1 MLFKVYLGGIKMN
14 RHISVFAII
23 FTLFLILINPVSAF
37 IVLEPGQTVDVDTI
51 IDDDIYICGD
61 NVAIKGTVLG
71 DVMVIAGRVDIT
83 GNVTGDVMAFGNKV
97 VINGRVGDDVRV
109 FAGRLIVNGH
119 IGDDLMVGAGDIIV
133 SDSADIKGDVAFGC
147 GQMELMGDVDGNIK
161 GGADKIIL
169 SGNVGGDVKLDSED
183 LNILPGAHISGN
195 LTYSGPNE
203 VTIPSDVVEKSVT
216 FNEKAVSKENGI
228 DAYSILCWLI
238 NYFSLLVIG
247 LLFITLLPNR
257 SEAIINDISERP
269 LMKIIAGFVLFSAMF
284 IGSIL
289 LFCTVV
295 GIPLGVL
302 LLFMI
307 SALMYGARVFFGLWL
322 GKAIFSR
329 LGKESKPW
337 MEMVLGL
344 FVLLIL
350 TSLPWIGFLIYLLVS
365 FIAIGAI
372 YSEKKRFYKE
382 LRDKG
387 ML

>member
-1 MLFKVYLGGIKMN
+1 MN

-23 FTLFLILINPVSAF
+23 FTIFLILINPVSAF

-97 VINGRVGDDVRV
+97 IINGRVGDDVRV
-109 FAGRLIVNGH
+109 FAGSLIVNGY

-161 GGADKIIL
+161 GGADKVIL
-169 SGNVGGDVKLDSED
+169 SGNVGGDADLDSED
-183 LNILPGAHISGN
+183 LNVLPGAHISGN
-195 LTYSGPNE
+195 LTYSAPNE
-203 VTIPSDVVEKSVT
+203 VTIPPDVVEKDVT
-216 FNEKAVSKENGI
+216 FNEKAVREENGI
-228 DAYSILCWLI
+228 GTFSILLWFI

-247 LLFITLLPNR
+247 LLFITLFPNR
-257 SEAIINDISERP
+257 SEAIINVISERP
-269 LMKIIAGFVLFSAMF
+269 LIKIIAGVVLFSAMF

-289 LFCTVV
+289 LFCTVI
-295 GIPLGVL
+295 GIPLGLL
-302 LLFMI
+302 LLFMT

-329 LGKESKPW
+329 LGKESRPW

-372 YSEKKRFYKE
+372 YSDKKRIYKE

>member
-1 MLFKVYLGGIKMN
+1 M
-14 RHISVFAII
+14 
-23 FTLFLILINPVSAF
+23 
-37 IVLEPGQTVDVDTI
+37 
-51 IDDDIYICGD
+51 
-61 NVAIKGTVLG
+61 
-71 DVMVIAGRVDIT
+71 
-83 GNVTGDVMAFGNKV
+83 
-97 VINGRVGDDVRV
+97 
-109 FAGRLIVNGH
+109 
-119 IGDDLMVGAGDIIV
+119 
-133 SDSADIKGDVAFGC
+133 
-147 GQMELMGDVDGNIK
+147 
-161 GGADKIIL
+161 
-169 SGNVGGDVKLDSED
+169 
-183 LNILPGAHISGN
+183 
-195 LTYSGPNE
+195 
-203 VTIPSDVVEKSVT
+203 
-216 FNEKAVSKENGI
+216 
-228 DAYSILCWLI
+228 
-238 NYFSLLVIG
+238 
-247 LLFITLLPNR
+247 LFITLLPNR

-269 LMKIIAGFVLFSAMF
+269 LIKIIAGLVLFSAMF

-295 GIPLGVL
+295 GIPLGLL